1 MKRALREERRLGG
14 HRYLRRWQSTRSSFL
29 KISSEVEDALS
40 TNKPV
45 IALESTIYTH
55 GFPKPDN
62 VSLAF
67 QLESIVRQYGGVPA
81 TIGILDGQ
89 ACVGLSAEELAK
101 LTSSAGESSTLKL
114 SRRDLSFATG
124 MHLAGKSVNGGTTVA
139 GTMIL
144 AHLAGIKVF
153 ATGGLGGVHRGVE
166 SSMDISADLT
176 ELGRTPVAVISSG
189 CKSFLDIPR
198 TLEYL
203 ETQGVGVS
211 TFADGRGEKVD
222 FPSFWSRDSGVTS
235 PMTVHD
241 ENQAAAMIYAQHSLG
256 ISSGL
261 LFGSPIPQNHEIPKS
276 EIDIAIND
284 AIKQARDA
292 GASGKDNTPFILS
305 KIWEITRGRSLA
317 ANKVLVETNV
327 ARATR
332 VAVHLAKLAES
343 RNSELATN
351 LASRNENVMPPQPP
365 LAESL
370 TTKKLSFSSADI
382 VVAGAVAMD
391 YACDYQ
397 PLEDSPSPT
406 HPQARTSNP
415 SRITQSVGGVARNI
429 AVAARY
435 VGSDVLLCSASGQ
448 DLAGDAIDKSLASHG
463 LPRNGLKRIPELLST
478 QDVTTESGEY
488 RLSRKELS
496 TMRTA
501 QYVAVNDVNKD
512 LNIAMAD
519 MKILEKIDPSLIKTQ
534 WIEPIQ
540 KDTKP
545 KWVVLDTNWAPQG
558 LATWIAAARDM
569 GAKVAVDPVS
579 VAKSTRLF
587 SREALGTKTPAFFP
601 DHSLHLLAPNT
612 LELEEMYEAARSRGI
627 FETDHWWKTID
638 TFGIPASGARAAYE
652 SVAGRVLVDRGV
664 PQMSVQFLPLCP
676 CIVVKLGEE
685 GVLVTELLH
694 AKDEKLRSADEARW
708 IVSRG
713 NGSNEVGGIH
723 MRLFPATK
731 VPLDQIK
738 SVNGVGDTFLGTLVA
753 GLAMKD
759 TKVQQLID
767 VAQKASRLT
776 LQSEE
781 SVSERLVELKDSL

>member
-1 MKRALREERRLGG
+1 
-14 HRYLRRWQSTRSSFL
+14 
-29 KISSEVEDALS
+29 
-40 TNKPV
+40 
-45 IALESTIYTH
+45 
-55 GFPKPDN
+55 
-62 VSLAF
+62 
-67 QLESIVRQYGGVPA
+67 
-81 TIGILDGQ
+81 
-89 ACVGLSAEELAK
+89 
-101 LTSSAGESSTLKL
+101 
-114 SRRDLSFATG
+114 
-124 MHLAGKSVNGGTTVA
+124 
-139 GTMIL
+139 MIL

-332 VAVHLAKLAES
+332 HWNLHEIALTGSSQSLQAQPVMIGPAASNYTSHGVSLGLAHS
-343 RNSELATN
+343 N

-759 TKVQQLID
+759 TKLQQLID